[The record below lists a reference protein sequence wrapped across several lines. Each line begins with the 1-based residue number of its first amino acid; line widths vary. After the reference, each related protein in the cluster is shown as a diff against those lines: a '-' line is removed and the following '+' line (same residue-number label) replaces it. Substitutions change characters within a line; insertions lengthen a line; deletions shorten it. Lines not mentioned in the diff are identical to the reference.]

1 MIGAIP
7 TVSTAPT
14 GLQGTAGDGKVSL
27 SWTAPSS
34 DGGQAIASYEIDDSA
49 DGTNWTQADLIS
61 DGSLSDDVTGLTNG
75 VSYQFRVF
83 ANNSVG
89 ASDPSNVVTL
99 TPQAATT
106 PPPAKATATL
116 AAPAKATI
124 VAGKSVTVHTTM
136 KADGLPVPNTGVQ
149 LQKQVPGSTAW
160 TSAGTAHTNS
170 SGVASLT
177 IKPTRTLTYRWAF
190 LGNTSIAPGVSSTA
204 KIQVAQSVTI
214 ALSAHS
220 VTHGKK
226 VKVYGLV
233 APGAKGQKVTVQR
246 KVGST
251 WKKIGTATLKVQK
264 LPNGKKTLGYVLT
277 YKPSAKGK
285 QILRATKAKTV
296 SVSAGTSK
304 TVTLKIK

>member
-1 MIGAIP
+1 
-7 TVSTAPT
+7 VTAPGAPT
-14 GLQGTAGDGKVSL
+14 SLHGSGGDGKVSL
-27 SWTAPSS
+27 AWTAPS
-34 DGGQAIASYEIDDSA
+34 DNGGAALQSYEIDDST
-49 DGTNWTQADLIS
+49 DGTNWTKAGQV
-61 DGSLSDDVTGLTNG
+61 DGTTTSDDITGLTNG
-75 VSYQFRVF
+75 TSYQFEVTAF
-83 ANNSVG
+83 NGTDTSA
-89 ASDPSNVVTL
+89 PSNVLTL
-99 TPQAATT
+99 TPDAAPTRGT
-106 PPPAKATATL
+106 PALT
-116 AAPAKATI
+116 APAKAA
-124 VAGKSVTVHTTM
+124 VVYGKSVTVHTTM
-136 KADGLPVPNTGVQ
+136 KASGLPVPNTGVQ

-264 LPNGKKTLGYVLT
+264 LPNGKKTLGYLLT

-304 TVTLKIK
+304 TVTLKVK